1 MIEALLR
8 KKVEKRPATVRL
20 QGRVLFLTEDPELIR
35 RQLAG
40 EDLPWDTHNPQNNPK
55 LRDDIS
61 TDEITPAHICFFFD
75 ETLGEFPYTGLKCG
89 DEVPIQRGEVKR
101 GGFVAAVS
109 GKRRGKGSS
118 REQSPYAELCAGI
131 RLVIAENI
139 ERIYKQNC
147 QNLGVL
153 TSTDFSLI
161 EKIRGDQEIPLNVF
175 TAGEDEITRQI
186 IEYGGL
192 FQFNVA
198 RMQGKVSLPPIE
210 TASRPMTIAEKI
222 FARHMRGSVAEQSS
236 AGRAWASVPTQ
247 PEKAAEVVVPA
258 VKPGDAGFARTDLRF
273 SHEYVTPMAA
283 IFFDQL
289 VGRDAPVND
298 PGSVLFFRDH
308 LTFLDEVLSEQK
320 RKMGLLDLAT
330 QLKLKQGEFAQ
341 RKGIR
346 LHGELSD
353 RKGSEGIC
361 HSVVLES
368 YALPGQLV
376 VGSDSH
382 TPHSGAIGCVA
393 FGIGTTDVFN
403 SWITKDV
410 RVRVP
415 ESVRVVI
422 RGKRH
427 ANVTAKDF
435 ILKILSLDY
444 VRSGKALAKVIEYA
458 GEAVEDLSVDE
469 RATMTNMA
477 AEIGGFTGIVAP
489 DAKAVEF
496 LVERRGMSRGQAES
510 MIDGLYSDPDAQYAH
525 VIELDAA
532 EIAPMIATP
541 GDPGNGKLIR
551 ELHTPVPVE
560 LAYGGT
566 CTAGKNEDMDM
577 YALVLANALKQGK
590 RVADSVQFYIQFGSQ
605 ETREYCIRK
614 GYLDI
619 FERAGAHV
627 IEPSCGACI
636 NAGPGVSTRTDQ
648 VVISAQNRNFPG
660 RSGPGQMY
668 LASPLTVAASAI
680 AGYIVEHEPSS
691 ERELESAQAP
701 MK

>member
-1 MIEALLR
+1 MIETLLAR
-8 KKVEKRPATVRL
+8 KIEKRPDTVQLR
-20 QGRVLFLTEDPELIR
+20 GRILFLTEDPSLIK

-40 EDLPWDTHNPQNNPK
+40 EDLPWDLKNPQNNPK

-89 DEVPIQRGEVKR
+89 NEVPIQRGDVKR

-131 RLVIAENI
+131 KLVIAENI

-161 EKIRGDQEIPLNVF
+161 EKIRGSESIPLSQF
-175 TAGEDEITRQI
+175 TAGEDEITRQT

-198 RMQGKVSLPPIE
+198 RMQSKVFLPAIE
-210 TASRPMTIAEKI
+210 TEPRPMTLAEKI
-222 FARHMRGSVAEQSS
+222 FSKHMIAADGNVGVA
-236 AGRAWASVPTQ
+236 
-247 PEKAAEVVVPA
+247 A
-258 VKPGDAGFARTDLRF
+258 VKPGDSGFARTDLRF

-289 VGRDAPVND
+289 VGKDAPVND
-298 PGSVLFFRDH
+298 PGSVLAFRDH

-330 QLKLKQGEFAQ
+330 QLKLKQGEFAM

-346 LHGELSD
+346 LHGELTD
-353 RKGSEGIC
+353 RKGAEGIC

-368 YALPGQLV
+368 YALPGQLI

-382 TPHSGAIGCVA
+382 TPHSGAIGCIA

-410 RVRVP
+410 RVKVP
-415 ESVRVVI
+415 ESVKIVI
-422 RGKRH
+422 RGKKH
-427 ANVTAKDF
+427 PNVSAKDF

-458 GEAVEDLSVDE
+458 GEAIEELSVDE

-489 DAKAVEF
+489 DERAVAF
-496 LVERRGMSRGQAES
+496 LMQRRGMSQAQAER
-510 MIDGLYSDPDAQYAH
+510 MIEGLRSDPDAQYAH
-525 VIELDAA
+525 VIELEAA
-532 EIAPMIATP
+532 EITPMVATP
-541 GDPGNGKLIR
+541 GDPGNGKYIR
-551 ELHTPVPVE
+551 ELSIPIPVE

-577 YALVLANALKQGK
+577 YARVLADALKHGR

-605 ETREYCIRK
+605 ETRDYCIRQ
-614 GYLDI
+614 GYLEV
-619 FERAGAHV
+619 FQKAGAHV

-636 NAGPGVSTRTDQ
+636 NAGPGVSIRGDQ

-668 LASPLTVAASAI
+668 LASPLTVAASAV
-680 AGYIVEHEPSS
+680 AGYITEYQPSS
-691 ERELESAQAP
+691 QPELQPA
-701 MK
+701 

>member
-1 MIEALLR
+1 MIEALSN
-8 KKVEKRPATVRL
+8 KKIEKRPQTARL
-20 QGRVLFLTEDPELIR
+20 QGRILFLTEDPGLIK

-40 EDLPWDTHNPQNNPK
+40 EDLTWDAKNPENNPK
-55 LRDDIS
+55 VRDDIS

-75 ETLGEFPYTGLKCG
+75 ETLGDFPYTGLKCG
-89 DEVPIQRGEVKR
+89 NEVPIQRGDVKR

-131 RLVIAENI
+131 KLVIAENI

-153 TSTDFSLI
+153 TSTDFSLVD
-161 EKIRGDQEIPLNVF
+161 KIRSGEEIPLTEF
-175 TAGEDEITRQI
+175 TKGEDEITRHI

-198 RMQGKVSLPPIE
+198 RLQGKVSLPAIG
-210 TASRPMTIAEKI
+210 TAARPMTLAEKI
-222 FARHMRGSVAEQSS
+222 FARHMIAKDGTI
-236 AGRAWASVPTQ
+236 G
-247 PEKAAEVVVPA
+247 VPA
-258 VKPGDAGFARTDLRF
+258 VEPGDAGFARTDLRF

-289 VGRDAPVND
+289 VGREAPVND
-298 PGSVLFFRDH
+298 PKSVLFFRDH

-330 QLKLKQGEFAQ
+330 QLMLKQGEFAQ

-346 LHGELSD
+346 LHGELKD
-353 RKGSEGIC
+353 RKGAEGIC

-368 YALPGQLV
+368 YALPGQLI

-415 ESVRVVI
+415 ESVNIVI
-422 RGKRH
+422 RGRKH
-427 ANVTAKDF
+427 PNVTAKDL
-435 ILKILSLDY
+435 ILKILSLEY
-444 VRSGKALAKVIEYA
+444 VRSGKALAKVIEYS
-458 GEAVEDLSVDE
+458 GEAIEELSVDE

-489 DAKAVEF
+489 DVKAVEF
-496 LVERRGMSRGQAES
+496 LIERRGMNRR
-510 MIDGLYSDPDAQYAH
+510 DAQRMIEGLAGDPGAEYAQ
-525 VIELDAA
+525 VIELDAK
-532 EIAPMIATP
+532 EITPMIATP
-541 GDPGNGKLIR
+541 GDPGNGKYIR
-551 ELHTPVPVE
+551 EMNTPVPVE

-577 YALVLANALKQGK
+577 YARVLANALKQGK

-614 GYLDI
+614 GYLET
-619 FERAGAHV
+619 FARAGAHV

-636 NAGPGVSTRTDQ
+636 NAGPGVSTRPDQ

-668 LASPLTVAASAI
+668 LASPLTVAASAV
-680 AGYIVEHEPSS
+680 AGYIVEYEPS
-691 ERELESAQAP
+691 EELVTV
-701 MK
+701 

>member
-1 MIEALLR
+1 VIEALLNR
-8 KKVEKRPATVRL
+8 KIEKRPTTVRL
-20 QGRVLFLTEDPELIR
+20 PGRVLFLTEDPELIT

-40 EDLPWDTHNPQNNPK
+40 EDLPWDTKNPQNNPK

-89 DEVPIQRGEVKR
+89 NEVPIQRGDVKR

-118 REQSPYAELCAGI
+118 REQSPYAELCGGI
-131 RLVIAENI
+131 KAVIAENI

-161 EKIRGDQEIPLNVF
+161 DRIRGGEEIPLAEF

-198 RMQGKVSLPPIE
+198 RMQKKVFLPAITTPKR
-210 TASRPMTIAEKI
+210 AMTLAEKI
-222 FARHMRGSVAEQSS
+222 FARHMLN
-236 AGRAWASVPTQ
+236 
-247 PEKAAEVVVPA
+247 EKGEVGVPA

-273 SHEYVTPMAA
+273 SHEYVTPMAS

-289 VGRDAPVND
+289 VGKDAPVND

-330 QLKLKQGEFAQ
+330 QLKLKQGDFAA

-346 LHGELSD
+346 LHGELTD

-361 HSVVLES
+361 HSIVLES

-382 TPHSGAIGCVA
+382 TPHSGAMGCVA

-415 ESVRVVI
+415 ESVKIVI
-422 RGKRH
+422 RGKKR
-427 ANVTAKDF
+427 ANVSAKDF
-435 ILKILSLDY
+435 ILNILSLDY
-444 VRSGKALAKVIEYA
+444 VRSGKALAKVIEYS
-458 GEAVEDLSVDE
+458 GEAIAELSVDE

-489 DAKAVEF
+489 DQKAVEF
-496 LVERRGMSRGQAES
+496 LVERRGMKSEQAEK
-510 MIDGLYSDPDAQYAH
+510 MIEGLHGDPDAQYAH
-525 VIELDAA
+525 VIELDAS
-532 EIAPMIATP
+532 EITPMIATP
-541 GDPGNGKLIR
+541 GDPGNGKFIH
-551 ELHTPVPVE
+551 ELNTPVPVE

-577 YALVLANALKQGK
+577 YALVLSDALKQGK

-605 ETREYCIRK
+605 ETRDYCIRR
-614 GYLDI
+614 GYLEI
-619 FERAGAHV
+619 FERAGAHI

-636 NAGPGVSTRTDQ
+636 NAGPGVTTRPEQ

-680 AGYIVEHEPSS
+680 AGYIVEYEPTQQ
-691 ERELESAQAP
+691 RELAP
-701 MK
+701 A